1 MTMMMMTHIE
11 EESRSFLFLLLLLL
25 QKSIIE
31 MCLLYKKIFPKEGRN
46 EGKEY

>member
-11 EESRSFLFLLLLLL
+11 EESRSFLFLLLLL